1 MFDIPVTP
9 EPTFT
14 ERGTLTLGRET
25 LATVARACAG
35 SPAWTNGAQLMNM
48 TCVHVILGSGSVVKS
63 KHRRGAMSV
72 ALKRRI
78 PVQRRSR
85 ARVERILRVAEQ
97 IVIRDGLDALSTR
110 AVAARAK
117 VPVASI
123 YQYFADRE
131 AIIAALI
138 ERHVLAMDEQLASA
152 LGELETFS
160 ARTLVQ
166 TTVEAYVAGYRERPS
181 YVMLWFQ
188 GRVSPDIDAFVRAR
202 NRDLAARY
210 HAFAIAAGIVRADTD
225 PLAVQLVAEMIDS
238 FLGVAY
244 RDDIRGDER
253 VVAEGIEM
261 IVSYVERYATPQGI
275 AGVRRADLAE
285 QLDIGT
291 T

>member
-1 MFDIPVTP
+1 M
-9 EPTFT
+9 
-14 ERGTLTLGRET
+14 
-25 LATVARACAG
+25 
-35 SPAWTNGAQLMNM
+35 
-48 TCVHVILGSGSVVKS
+48 GSGNVVKAE
-63 KHRRGAMSV
+63 HRRAAMSV
-72 ALKRRI
+72 ATKRRI

-117 VPVASI
+117 LPVASL

-160 ARTLVQ
+160 ARTLVR

-181 YVMLWFQ
+181 YVLLWFQ
-188 GRVSPDIDAFVRAR
+188 GRVSHDIDVFVRTR

-225 PLAVQLVAEMIDS
+225 PLVIQLVAEMIDS

-253 VVAEGIEM
+253 VVVEGIEM